1 MSPSTSVIYEFGEFR
16 LDVRER
22 LLTKAGQTLSVPPKV
37 FDTLAALVEEE
48 GRLVRRADLMVRL
61 WPDSFVE
68 DATLARNISDLRKVL
83 GEADSE
89 QKLIETVPRIG
100 YRFAA
105 PVKKLVLPGDITKPR
120 EGPSPQPRR
129 HWPRAVWAAVG
140 AAAAIAALA
149 GIVSWR
155 LIRTTNVTSVA
166 VLPLLSLEESR
177 ENAILGQEL
186 ADSLITKLSLSA
198 LIVRPTSSILSYT
211 SRDRDPLAAGRQL
224 RVDAVL
230 DGVVGRYENLYRV
243 TLRLLRV
250 RDGRSI
256 WAGTFNV
263 PRDDVFSLQDKASEQ
278 IAAALFPRELR
289 TLSESQPGGGNQAA
303 RLAYYD
309 GRYWVAKR
317 NEQGFRRSID
327 SYRQA
332 TNADPGYARAYS
344 GLAEAYLLLS
354 GYGFSSPKEDV
365 ALARQSAMHA
375 LQLDP
380 SLGEAHSA
388 LALIAEDYDLDWSKA
403 EAEYKRA
410 IQLSP
415 RYATAHHFYGEY
427 LAYMGRFDQGRAELE
442 RAEELDPTSLIVQT
456 DYSETFVLQRQYQKA
471 DQLLRQ
477 VVRLDPTF
485 SRAQY
490 WLSIVL
496 LVEGKCDAAKAQMAN
511 LKQSDLGPE
520 AVLVRGMVLSQ
531 CGETAGAR
539 EAIKELYRAG
549 SWPDIGAGIIYAMSG
564 DADRAFPALS
574 RAIDERQVGVITLKE
589 GPAFD
594 KIRADPR
601 WRALMERM
609 RFPD

>member
-278 IAAALFPRELR
+278 IAAALFPGS
-289 TLSESQPGGGNQAA
+289 SEHLVKASLVVETKPPGSHIMTAGTGS
-303 RLAYYD
+303 
-309 GRYWVAKR
+309 R
-317 NEQGFRRSID
+317 NEMSRDSAAPLIPIDRRPMPI
-327 SYRQA
+327 QA
-332 TNADPGYARAYS
+332 TRVRTPAWRKPICYS
-344 GLAEAYLLLS
+344 VG
-354 GYGFSSPKEDV
+354 
-365 ALARQSAMHA
+365 
-375 LQLDP
+375 
-380 SLGEAHSA
+380 
-388 LALIAEDYDLDWSKA
+388 
-403 EAEYKRA
+403 
-410 IQLSP
+410 
-415 RYATAHHFYGEY
+415 T
-427 LAYMGRFDQGRAELE
+427 
-442 RAEELDPTSLIVQT
+442 
-456 DYSETFVLQRQYQKA
+456 
-471 DQLLRQ
+471 
-477 VVRLDPTF
+477 
-485 SRAQY
+485 
-490 WLSIVL
+490 
-496 LVEGKCDAAKAQMAN
+496 
-511 LKQSDLGPE
+511 
-520 AVLVRGMVLSQ
+520 
-531 CGETAGAR
+531 
-539 EAIKELYRAG
+539 
-549 SWPDIGAGIIYAMSG
+549 
-564 DADRAFPALS
+564 AFPRPKRTS
-574 RAIDERQVGVITLKE
+574 R
-589 GPAFD
+589 
-594 KIRADPR
+594 
-601 WRALMERM
+601 
-609 RFPD
+609 